1 MKKNILTALCAMIMT
16 FSIVTIALADEAND
30 GYNTSNTD
38 NVTIGTDPNTGGEAP
53 GDAQNMQ
60 SIQDQTES
68 MKERWSGD
76 AQRQAVENGN

>member
-1 MKKNILTALCAMIMT
+1 MKKNILTAFCSMILA
-16 FSIVTIALADEAND
+16 FSIVTVAAADEANG

-53 GDAQNMQ
+53 GDAQNVQ
-60 SIQDQTES
+60 SIQDQAES
-68 MKERWSGD
+68 TKESWSGD

>member
-1 MKKNILTALCAMIMT
+1 MKENTLMALCAMIMT
-16 FSIVTIALADEAND
+16 LSIVTAASADEANG

-53 GDAQNMQ
+53 GDAQNVQ

-76 AQRQAVENGN
+76 AQRQAVENGK